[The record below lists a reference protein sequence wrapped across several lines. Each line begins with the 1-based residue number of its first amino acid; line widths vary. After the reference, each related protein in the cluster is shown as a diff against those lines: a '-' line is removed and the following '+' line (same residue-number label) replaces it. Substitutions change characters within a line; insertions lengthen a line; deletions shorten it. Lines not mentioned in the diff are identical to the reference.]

1 MSLSPNSRRD
11 WGGCR
16 GGALRTP
23 PRAPTPPSRRLR
35 GMLSKRI
42 IPCLDVQNGRVVK
55 NVRFF
60 ENNRDA
66 GDPLVL
72 AQAYE
77 AQQADELVFYDIT
90 ATHEGR
96 GLMLDVA
103 ARVAE
108 QVMMPL
114 TVGGGVNAL
123 ADFRQLLMAGADKIS
138 VNSGALIRPEL
149 IREASDHHGA
159 QCVMLSVDAKRRPDG
174 RGWNVF
180 RAGGR
185 VDTGLDLLE
194 WAVRGQTLGAGELC
208 LNIMDADGTRAG
220 FDLEA
225 TRAVAGAVDLPVI
238 ASGGAG
244 QLSDFH
250 DVLTAGEADAALAAS
265 VFHFGE
271 LTVPQVKAYLRA
283 QGVPV
288 RPEWQDTARPEA
300 ALGGE
305 SR

>member
-1 MSLSPNSRRD
+1 
-11 WGGCR
+11 
-16 GGALRTP
+16 
-23 PRAPTPPSRRLR
+23 
-35 GMLSKRI
+35 MLSKRI

-60 ENNRDA
+60 ENHRDA

-96 GLMLDVA
+96 SLMLDVA

-114 TVGGGVNAL
+114 TVGGGVNHL
-123 ADFRQLLMAGADKIS
+123 SDFRQLLLAGADKIS
-138 VNSGALIRPEL
+138 VNSGALSRPEL
-149 IREASDHHGA
+149 IREASDHYGA
-159 QCVMLSVDAKRRPDG
+159 QCVMLSIDAKRRAG
-174 RGWNVF
+174 GGWNVF

-185 VDTGLDLLE
+185 VDTGLDLIE
-194 WAVRGQTLGAGELC
+194 WATRGQALGAGEIC
-208 LNIMDADGTRAG
+208 LNVMDADGTKGG
-220 FDLEA
+220 FALDA
-225 TRAVAGAVDLPVI
+225 TRAVARAVDLPVI

-244 QLSDFH
+244 KLQDFR
-250 DVLTAGEADAALAAS
+250 DVLLGGDHGGNADAALAAS

-271 LTVPQVKAYLRA
+271 LTVPQVKAYLK
-283 QGVPV
+283 GEGLPV
-288 RPEWQDTARPEA
+288 RLDWHDTTRP
-300 ALGGE
+300 
-305 SR
+305 

>member
-1 MSLSPNSRRD
+1 
-11 WGGCR
+11 
-16 GGALRTP
+16 
-23 PRAPTPPSRRLR
+23 
-35 GMLSKRI
+35 MLTKRI

-60 ENNRDA
+60 ENHRDA

-96 GLMLDVA
+96 SLMLDVA

-114 TVGGGVNAL
+114 TVGGGVNGL
-123 ADFRQLLMAGADKIS
+123 PDFRQLLLAGADKIS
-138 VNSGALIRPEL
+138 VNSGALSRPEL

-159 QCVMLSVDAKRRPDG
+159 QCVMLSIDAKRRPEG
-174 RGWNVF
+174 GWNVF

-185 VDTGLDLLE
+185 VDTGLDLIE
-194 WAVRGQTLGAGELC
+194 WAVRGQALGAGEIC
-208 LNIMDADGTRAG
+208 LNVMDADGTRAG

-225 TRAVAGAVDLPVI
+225 TRAVARAVDLPVI

-244 QLSDFH
+244 KLEDFR
-250 DVLTAGEADAALAAS
+250 DVLRGGDQGGHADAALAAS

-271 LTVPQVKAYLRA
+271 LTVPQVKAYLKGEGLA
-283 QGVPV
+283 V
-288 RPEWQDTARPEA
+288 RPEWGTGRGQW
-300 ALGGE
+300 
-305 SR
+305 

>member
-1 MSLSPNSRRD
+1 ML
-11 WGGCR
+11 
-16 GGALRTP
+16 
-23 PRAPTPPSRRLR
+23 PSVLA
-35 GMLSKRI
+35 KRI

-60 ENNRDA
+60 EDHRDA
-66 GDPLVL
+66 GDPLTL

-96 GLMLDVA
+96 SLMLDVA

-114 TVGGGVNAL
+114 TVGGGVNQL
-123 ADFRQLLMAGADKIS
+123 SDFRQLLLAGADKIS
-138 VNSGALIRPEL
+138 INSGAVRRPEL

-159 QCVMLSVDAKRRPDG
+159 QCVMLSIDAKRRPNG
-174 RGWNVF
+174 QGWMVHVG
-180 RAGGR
+180 GGR
-185 VDTGLDLLE
+185 VDTGLDLLD
-194 WAVRGQTLGAGELC
+194 WARRGQELGAGELC
-208 LNIMDADGTRAG
+208 LNVMDADGTRAG

-225 TRAVAGAVDLPVI
+225 TRAVAREVDIPVI

-244 QLSDFH
+244 KLSDFR

-265 VFHFGE
+265 VFHFGD
-271 LTVPQVKAYLRA
+271 LTVPQVKAYLA
-283 QGVPV
+283 QQGVPV
-288 RPEWQDTARPEA
+288 RPQWYAPQTFHPQETDHA
-300 ALGGE
+300 
-305 SR
+305 

>member
-1 MSLSPNSRRD
+1 MAACFVLVGERIC
-11 WGGCR
+11 GGD
-16 GGALRTP
+16 L
-23 PRAPTPPSRRLR
+23 PRPRPLYTEGVLT
-35 GMLSKRI
+35 KRI

-60 ENNRDA
+60 ENHRDA
-66 GDPLVL
+66 GDPLLL

-96 GLMLDVA
+96 SLMLDVA
-103 ARVAE
+103 AQVAE

-114 TVGGGVNAL
+114 TVGGGVNHL
-123 ADFRQLLMAGADKIS
+123 SDFRQLLMAGADKIS
-138 VNSGALIRPEL
+138 VNSGAVKRPDL

-159 QCVMLSVDAKRRPDG
+159 QCVMLSIDAKRRANG
-174 RGWNVF
+174 EGWTVHVG
-180 RAGGR
+180 GGR
-185 VDTGLDLLE
+185 VDTGLDLIE

-220 FDLEA
+220 FALDA
-225 TRAVAGAVDLPVI
+225 TRAVARAVDLPVI

-244 QLSDFH
+244 QLTDFR
-250 DVLTAGEADAALAAS
+250 DVLRGGDQGGNADAALAAS

-271 LTVPQVKAYLRA
+271 LTVPQVKAYLQA
-283 QGVPV
+283 EGIAV
-288 RPEWQDTARPEA
+288 RPDWHDSDVQGYTV
-300 ALGGE
+300 
-305 SR
+305 

>member
-1 MSLSPNSRRD
+1 
-11 WGGCR
+11 
-16 GGALRTP
+16 
-23 PRAPTPPSRRLR
+23 
-35 GMLSKRI
+35 MLSKRI

-60 ENNRDA
+60 ENHRDA

-96 GLMLDVA
+96 SLMLDVA

-114 TVGGGVNAL
+114 TVGGGVNHL
-123 ADFRQLLMAGADKIS
+123 SDFRQLLLAGADKIS
-138 VNSGALIRPEL
+138 VNSGALTRPEL
-149 IREASDHHGA
+149 IREASDHYGA
-159 QCVMLSVDAKRRPDG
+159 QCVMLSIDAKRREG
-174 RGWNVF
+174 GGWNVF

-185 VDTGLDLLE
+185 VDTGLDLIE
-194 WAVRGQTLGAGELC
+194 WAIRGQALGAGEIC
-208 LNIMDADGTRAG
+208 LNVMDADGTKGG
-220 FDLEA
+220 FALDA
-225 TRAVAGAVDLPVI
+225 TRAVARAVDLPVI

-244 QLSDFH
+244 KLQDFR
-250 DVLTAGEADAALAAS
+250 DVLLGGDQGGNADAALAAS

-271 LTVPQVKAYLRA
+271 LTVPQVKAYLKA
-283 QGVPV
+283 EGLPV
-288 RPEWQDTARPEA
+288 RPDWYDTYRA
-300 ALGGE
+300 
-305 SR
+305 

>member
-1 MSLSPNSRRD
+1 
-11 WGGCR
+11 
-16 GGALRTP
+16 
-23 PRAPTPPSRRLR
+23 
-35 GMLSKRI
+35 MLTKRI

-60 ENNRDA
+60 EDHRDA
-66 GDPLVL
+66 GDPLTL

-96 GLMLDVA
+96 HLMLDVA

-114 TVGGGVNAL
+114 TVGGGVNAVS
-123 ADFRQLLMAGADKIS
+123 DFRQLLMAGADKVS
-138 VNSGALIRPEL
+138 VNSGAVRRPEV
-149 IREASDHHGA
+149 IREASDHYGA
-159 QCVMLSVDAKRRPDG
+159 QCVVLSIDAKRRPNG
-174 RGWNVF
+174 GGWTVHVG
-180 RAGGR
+180 GGR

-194 WAVRGQTLGAGELC
+194 WAERGQHLGAGEIC
-208 LNIMDADGTRAG
+208 LNVMDADGTRAG

-225 TRAVAGAVDLPVI
+225 TRAVASAVDLPVI

-244 QLSDFH
+244 RLEDFR
-250 DVLTAGEADAALAAS
+250 DVLTDGLADAALAAS

-271 LTVPQVKAYLRA
+271 LTVPQVKTYLRG
-283 QGVPV
+283 QGLPV
-288 RPEWQDTARPEA
+288 RPEWRD
-300 ALGGE
+300 L
-305 SR
+305 

>member
-1 MSLSPNSRRD
+1 
-11 WGGCR
+11 
-16 GGALRTP
+16 
-23 PRAPTPPSRRLR
+23 
-35 GMLSKRI
+35 MLTKRI

-60 ENNRDA
+60 ENHRDA

-96 GLMLDVA
+96 SLMLDVA

-114 TVGGGVNAL
+114 TIGGGVNAL
-123 ADFRQLLMAGADKIS
+123 TDFRQLLLAGADKIS
-138 VNSGALIRPEL
+138 VNSGALSRPEL
-149 IREASDHHGA
+149 IREASDHYGA
-159 QCVMLSVDAKRRPDG
+159 QCVMLSIDAKRREG
-174 RGWNVF
+174 GGWNVF

-185 VDTGLDLLE
+185 VDTGLDLIE
-194 WAVRGQTLGAGELC
+194 WATRGQALGAGEIC
-208 LNIMDADGTRAG
+208 LNVMDADGTKGG
-220 FDLEA
+220 FALDA
-225 TRAVAGAVDLPVI
+225 TRAVARAVDLPVI

-244 QLSDFH
+244 KLEDFR
-250 DVLTAGEADAALAAS
+250 DVLLSGDLGGNADAALAAS

-271 LTVPQVKAYLRA
+271 LTVPQVKAYLKA
-283 QGVPV
+283 EGLPV
-288 RPEWQDTARPEA
+288 RPDWHDTLPR
-300 ALGGE
+300 
-305 SR
+305 

>member
-1 MSLSPNSRRD
+1 
-11 WGGCR
+11 
-16 GGALRTP
+16 
-23 PRAPTPPSRRLR
+23 
-35 GMLSKRI
+35 MLSKRI

-60 ENNRDA
+60 ENHRDA

-96 GLMLDVA
+96 SLMLDVA

-114 TVGGGVNAL
+114 TVGGGVNHL
-123 ADFRQLLMAGADKIS
+123 SDFRQLLLAGADKIS
-138 VNSGALIRPEL
+138 VNSGALTRPEL
-149 IREASDHHGA
+149 IREASDHYGA
-159 QCVMLSVDAKRRPDG
+159 QCVMLSIDAKRRDG
-174 RGWNVF
+174 GGWNVF

-185 VDTGLDLLE
+185 VDTGLDLIE
-194 WAVRGQTLGAGELC
+194 WATRGQALGAGEIC
-208 LNIMDADGTRAG
+208 LNVMDADGTKGG
-220 FDLEA
+220 FALDA
-225 TRAVAGAVDLPVI
+225 TRAVARAVDLPVI

-244 QLSDFH
+244 KLQDFR
-250 DVLTAGEADAALAAS
+250 DVLLGGDLGGNADAALAAS

-271 LTVPQVKAYLRA
+271 LTVPQVKAYLK
-283 QGVPV
+283 GEGLPV
-288 RPEWQDTARPEA
+288 RPDWHDTTRP
-300 ALGGE
+300 
-305 SR
+305 

>member
-1 MSLSPNSRRD
+1 
-11 WGGCR
+11 
-16 GGALRTP
+16 
-23 PRAPTPPSRRLR
+23 
-35 GMLSKRI
+35 MLTKRI

-60 ENNRDA
+60 EDHRDA

-77 AQQADELVFYDIT
+77 QQQADELVFYDIT

-123 ADFRQLLMAGADKIS
+123 SDFRQLLMAGADKIS
-138 VNSGALIRPEL
+138 VNSGALTRPGL

-159 QCVMLSVDAKRRPDG
+159 QCVMLSIDAKRRPDG
-174 RGWNVF
+174 SGWNVF

-194 WAVRGQTLGAGELC
+194 WAVRGQTLGAGEIC

-225 TRAVAGAVDLPVI
+225 TRTVACAVDLPVI

-244 QLSDFH
+244 QLSDFY
-250 DVLTAGEADAALAAS
+250 DVLTAGGADAALAAS

-271 LTVPQVKAYLRA
+271 LTVPQVKAYLHGRDVA
-283 QGVPV
+283 V
-288 RPEWQDTARPEA
+288 RPEWQDTALQEA
-300 ALGGE
+300 ALQGGT
-305 SR
+305 R

>member
-1 MSLSPNSRRD
+1 M
-11 WGGCR
+11 
-16 GGALRTP
+16 
-23 PRAPTPPSRRLR
+23 LR
-35 GMLSKRI
+35 GVLAKRI
-42 IPCLDVQNGRVVK
+42 IPCLDVQRGRVVK

-60 ENNRDA
+60 ENHRDA
-66 GDPLVL
+66 GDPLAL
-72 AQAYE
+72 AQLYE

-96 GLMLDVA
+96 SLMLDVA

-123 ADFRQLLMAGADKIS
+123 SDFRQLLLAGADKIS
-138 VNSGALIRPEL
+138 VNSGAVKRPEL

-159 QCVMLSVDAKRRPDG
+159 QCVMLSIDAKRRPG
-174 RGWNVF
+174 EKSWTVHVG
-180 RAGGR
+180 GGR
-185 VDTGLDLLE
+185 VDTGLDLLA
-194 WAVRGQTLGAGELC
+194 WARRGQELGAGELC

-225 TRAVAGAVDLPVI
+225 TRAVCREVDLPVI

-244 QLSDFH
+244 RLEDFAE
-250 DVLTAGEADAALAAS
+250 VLTKGEADAALAAS

-271 LTVPQVKAYLRA
+271 LTVPQVKTFLAG

-288 RPEWQDTARPEA
+288 RPAWHRGASSE
-300 ALGGE
+300 L
-305 SR
+305 

>member
-1 MSLSPNSRRD
+1 
-11 WGGCR
+11 
-16 GGALRTP
+16 
-23 PRAPTPPSRRLR
+23 
-35 GMLSKRI
+35 MLTKRI
-42 IPCLDVQNGRVVK
+42 IPCLDVQSGRVVK

-60 ENNRDA
+60 ENHRDA
-66 GDPLVL
+66 GDPLTL

-96 GLMLDVA
+96 SLMLDVA
-103 ARVAE
+103 AQVAE

-114 TVGGGVNAL
+114 TIGGGVNAL
-123 ADFRQLLMAGADKIS
+123 SDFRSLLLAGADKIS
-138 VNSGALIRPEL
+138 VNSGALTRPEL

-159 QCVMLSVDAKRRPDG
+159 QCVMLSIDAKRRPDG
-174 RGWNVF
+174 SGWNVH

-185 VDTGLDLLE
+185 VDTGRDLIE
-194 WAVRGQTLGAGELC
+194 WAVTGQTLGAGEIC

-225 TRAVAGAVDLPVI
+225 TRAVSQAVDLPVI

-244 QLSDFH
+244 RLEDFR
-250 DVLTAGEADAALAAS
+250 DVLLGGPDGGHADAALAAS

-271 LTVPQVKAYLRA
+271 LTVPQVKAYLHG

-288 RPEWQDTARPEA
+288 RPEWRDA
-300 ALGGE
+300 
-305 SR
+305 

>member
-1 MSLSPNSRRD
+1 MQRA
-11 WGGCR
+11 GG
-16 GGALRTP
+16 T
-23 PRAPTPPSRRLR
+23 LR
-35 GMLSKRI
+35 GVLAKRI

-60 ENNRDA
+60 ENHRDA
-66 GDPLVL
+66 GDPLLL

-96 GLMLDVA
+96 SLMLDVA

-114 TVGGGVNAL
+114 TIGGGVNHL
-123 ADFRQLLMAGADKIS
+123 PDFRELLGAGADKIS
-138 VNSGALIRPEL
+138 VNSGAVKRPEL

-159 QCVMLSVDAKRRPDG
+159 QCVMLSIDAKRRPGPDRPG
-174 RGWNVF
+174 TSSWTVHLS
-180 RAGGR
+180 GGR
-185 VDTGLDLLE
+185 VDTGMDLIE
-194 WAVRGQTLGAGELC
+194 WAVKGQELGAGELC

-225 TRAVAGAVDLPVI
+225 TRAVCRQVDIPVI

-244 QLSDFH
+244 RLEDFR
-250 DVLTAGEADAALAAS
+250 DVLLGGESGGHADAALAAS

-271 LTVPQVKAYLRA
+271 LTVPQVKSYLQSEGIA
-283 QGVPV
+283 V
-288 RPEWQDTARPEA
+288 RPEWRRVS
-300 ALGGE
+300 GE
-305 SR
+305 W